1 MNLEQPDFE
10 LKKQALIDQFLLN
23 EKSESDEERDKAFEE
38 LSIEIFK
45 LQYANTDI
53 SKAKLVVAIKSF
65 KEKMAA
71 MECDDPRLAHS
82 INGLNKIGNSK
93 YGNASKYVEEL
104 LKSRQEEF
112 SADQRKRAQAPR
124 PDKLTELIESYLRF
138 TPEMTP
144 KDLLSRLQSDIGKG
158 VIDEV
163 TDEYIFYHPNN
174 GNQATAIPTPISG
187 LKNRLSRL
195 KKQQALKMN
204 SRPLAG

>member
-1 MNLEQPDFE
+1 MSLDQPDFE

-38 LSIEIFK
+38 LSIEILK
-45 LQYANTDI
+45 LQYESTDI
-53 SKAKLVVAIKSF
+53 SEEEFAEVIKSF

-93 YGNASKYVEEL
+93 YGDASKYVEEL

-124 PDKLTELIESYLRF
+124 PDKLTELIKSYLRF
-138 TPEMTP
+138 TPDMTP

-158 VIDEV
+158 VITEV
-163 TDEYIFYHPNN
+163 TDEDIFYYPNN
-174 GNQATAIPTPISG
+174 GNQVTAIPIPISG

-195 KKQQALKMN
+195 KTTGFKKE
-204 SRPLAG
+204 

>member
-112 SADQRKRAQAPR
+112 SLAQTRKGNIPKR
-124 PDKLTELIESYLRF
+124 PNQLNILLKMHLRIKPDLTTSEAIDRIRSA
-138 TPEMTP
+138 T
-144 KDLLSRLQSDIGKG
+144 GNG
-158 VIDEV
+158 VIIEV
-163 TDEYIFYHPNN
+163 TEEEISYTNDPPHGEILH
-174 GNQATAIPTPISG
+174 TAQISG
-187 LKNRLSRL
+187 LRKRLDRL
-195 KKQQALKMN
+195 KN
-204 SRPLAG
+204 NT

>member
-1 MNLEQPDFE
+1 M
-10 LKKQALIDQFLLN
+10 
-23 EKSESDEERDKAFEE
+23 
-38 LSIEIFK
+38 SIEILK
-45 LQYANTDI
+45 LQYVNTDI
-53 SKAKLVVAIKSF
+53 SEEELAEVIKSF

-82 INGLNKIGNSK
+82 INGLNKVGNSK

-124 PDKLTELIESYLRF
+124 PDKLTELIKSYLRF
-138 TPEMTP
+138 TPDMTP

-158 VIDEV
+158 VITEV
-163 TDEYIFYHPNN
+163 TDEDIFYYPNN
-174 GNQATAIPTPISG
+174 GNLVTAIPKPISG

-195 KKQQALKMN
+195 KTTGCKN
-204 SRPLAG
+204 E